1 MLCSG
6 FQYLDLLLSLLSDE
20 VKLALVLAGVIMP
33 ENTGEVLG
41 FVTILTELC
50 VSAQQISFRI
60 SEFELDVNAKLKS
73 SFG

>member
-41 FVTILTELC
+41 FVTILAELC
-50 VSAQQISFRI
+50 VSAQQISASAYGDR
-60 SEFELDVNAKLKS
+60 K
-73 SFG
+73 